1 MATALTTGTAIL
13 VLGDFRQFLIV
24 DRVGMD
30 VELVPHLFG
39 TNRRPT
45 GQRGIFAMW
54 RNNSTVLVPGAFRKL
69 VTG

>member
-1 MATALTTGTAIL
+1 
-13 VLGDFRQFLIV
+13 
-24 DRVGMD
+24 MD

-54 RNNSTVLVPGAFRKL
+54 RNNSAVLVPAAFRRL